1 MVVAGLPLVA
11 VIEEVRFAL
20 VNPVVEALSL
30 PKVGAAPP
38 VVKVCTGV
46 EDPVPLPLRAKAW

>member
-1 MVVAGLPLVA
+1 MVA